1 MRSNRTRGAIVIFVR
16 RTDFTRFTVRR
27 PVNQP
32 KFGVTE
38 IRKRHSCGARK
49 TETMNQ
55 ENLGPAERII
65 NTVLAYTDHAVH
77 NRPGMVTADASSVV
91 GVKWV
96 PVTHKEEDGQKVV
109 YQLTKSGRKTVKVK
123 LGSLWADNTIRTE
136 DRRKVG
142 DYRPAGLFP
151 EVTAWMYRQVVEVWK
166 LDNEFSAKWA
176 SYAFAQEHKDLK
188 VILAALMLVQSRK
201 GDPVKDGD
209 TIAFYDEDYRDVGE
223 AMALVLRKDG
233 RDLNAKML
241 LRIHDVLS
249 LPQVA
254 EINRELGFGKSARHP
269 FLGRWTKV
277 VEKWLEYRET
287 NPKMF
292 EGLVKAGFRTKV
304 MELARRV
311 GYKPRTNK
319 FFETLRWKQS
329 QSKDGRRTLA
339 IGQEMKAAEDWNALT
354 EEQICE
360 KIVKEKPGFKRI
372 VGLVPKNVGITRAIV
387 AAAIEAKALSDKDL
401 IIATPTLEELGLLKV
416 QEIKERWEKAMKNAD
431 DMRAANIATRVR
443 NKETKEKLQGAA
455 DIAVQKA
462 VEEVVKGVRVYFMV
476 DISGSMENAIV
487 QAKSHVAKFLQG
499 FPQDKVHV
507 SVFNTSGREVPIKHS
522 SAVGVENAF
531 RGISAGGGTDYGAGV
546 KVLKHHKPAADE
558 DVLFIFVGDE
568 EAGAFAHDVQASGLN
583 PMAFGFV
590 KVRNN
595 PHYRAVQDTADQ
607 LKIPCFMIDEKTF
620 EDPYAIPRT
629 IRALVAS
636 TPVGKSV
643 GNVVHQRVSL
653 AETILNTEILKKPA
667 WAA

>member
-1 MRSNRTRGAIVIFVR
+1 
-16 RTDFTRFTVRR
+16 
-27 PVNQP
+27 
-32 KFGVTE
+32 
-38 IRKRHSCGARK
+38 
-49 TETMNQ
+49 MNQ

-77 NRPGMVTADASSVV
+77 NRPGMITVDPSAVV
-91 GVKWV
+91 GVKWT

-109 YQLTKSGRKTVKVK
+109 YQLSKVGRKSVKTKVGV
-123 LGSLWADNTIRTE
+123 LNADNGILSDNRE
-136 DRRKVG
+136 IGK
-142 DYRPAGLFP
+142 YRPAGLFP
-151 EVTAWMYRQVVEVWK
+151 EVTAWLYRQAVEVWK

-223 AMALVLRKDG
+223 AMALLLRKDG
-233 RDLNAKML
+233 RDFNPKLL

-249 LPQVA
+249 LPQIA
-254 EINRELGFGKSARHP
+254 EINHEFGFGKSARHP
-269 FLGRWTKV
+269 FLGRWPKV

-287 NPKMF
+287 NPKLL
-292 EGLVKAGFRTKV
+292 EGLVKAGFRTTV
-304 MELARRV
+304 MELARRA

-319 FFETLRWKQS
+319 FFEVLRWKQA
-329 QSKDGRRTLA
+329 QAKDGRRSLA
-339 IGQEMKAAEDWNALT
+339 IGQAVKAADDWSTLT

-360 KIVKEKPGFKRI
+360 KIVGEKPGFKRI
-372 VGLVPKNVGITRAIV
+372 VSLVPKSVGLTRAIV
-387 AAAIEAKALSDKDL
+387 AAAIEAKVLSDKDL

-416 QEIKERWEKAMKNAD
+416 QEVKERWEKAMKVAD
-431 DMRAANIATRVR
+431 DMRAANIASRVR
-443 NKETKEKLQGAA
+443 NKETKEKLHEAA
-455 DIAVQKA
+455 DTAVQKA
-462 VEEVVKGVRVYFMV
+462 VEEVMKGIRVYFMV

-499 FPQDKVHV
+499 FPQNKVHV
-507 SVFNTSGREVPIKHS
+507 SVFNTAGREVSIKHA
-522 SAVGVENAF
+522 SAAGIDNAF

-546 KVLKHHKPAADE
+546 RVLQKYRPAADE

-568 EAGAFAHDVQASGLN
+568 EAGAFAHDVQASSLN

-590 KVRNN
+590 KVRNS